1 MWIIDTFR
9 EYPSLAIF
17 LTIGV
22 GFLIGQLKYKGF
34 SLGIVT
40 SVLLV
45 GIVVGQMDISIP
57 GPVKSV
63 FFLMFLFA
71 IGYSVGPQFFRS
83 LKGDGVKQVYF
94 AVLMCVTVLVV
105 TWGTAKLFG
114 YNTGEALGLFS
125 GAQTISAV
133 IGVGEDTI
141 GTLGVS
147 EETKKQWLDMIPVCY
162 AVTYIFGTI
171 GSAYLLGN
179 IGPRLL
185 GGLDKVKAQTAE
197 LEKTMSQS
205 SITNDPAFIDAS
217 RPVAFRAY
225 KVTSDF
231 FDTPKSVDD
240 IEAHFKELGR
250 RIFVERVRTSEGIAE
265 VSTKPMVA
273 KGDEIVLSGR
283 REFIIEDESWIGPE
297 VSDLEFLSFAAEDIP
312 VMITKKTVDG
322 LTVDQLRSKPFMYG
336 VTIKKIPRNSVN
348 TRACADAASRR
359 RHNRDCR
366 SAAGGDRSCRETRL
380 YRPSDQQ
387 DRFCLCGLRNTYRRP
402 HRCADHTSW
411 RCADKPKYERRRSD
425 SGSYIRMAPVEAS
438 YFRPHTGCIA
448 MGAQQS
454 RSQHVYSRHRHYRR
468 PVVHKRS
475 ERCRVHAFVC
485 GNYSH
490 YPASAHRYIHG
501 GENISFSS
509 GHNAGVL
516 RRRPYYDRC
525 VRSHSGLT
533 QQHDT
538 GHGIHDHLR
547 HRQYSAHHMGRGACT
562 YYVE

>member
-197 LEKTMSQS
+197 LEKNMSQS

-250 RIFVERVRTSEGIAE
+250 RIFVERVRTPKGIAE

-283 REFIIEDESWIGPE
+283 REFIIE
-297 VSDLEFLSFAAEDIP
+297 V
-312 VMITKKTVDG
+312 
-322 LTVDQLRSKPFMYG
+322 
-336 VTIKKIPRNSVN
+336 
-348 TRACADAASRR
+348 
-359 RHNRDCR
+359 
-366 SAAGGDRSCRETRL
+366 ET
-380 YRPSDQQ
+380 
-387 DRFCLCGLRNTYRRP
+387 
-402 HRCADHTSW
+402 
-411 RCADKPKYERRRSD
+411 
-425 SGSYIRMAPVEAS
+425 
-438 YFRPHTGCIA
+438 
-448 MGAQQS
+448 
-454 RSQHVYSRHRHYRR
+454 
-468 PVVHKRS
+468 
-475 ERCRVHAFVC
+475 
-485 GNYSH
+485 
-490 YPASAHRYIHG
+490 
-501 GENISFSS
+501 
-509 GHNAGVL
+509 
-516 RRRPYYDRC
+516 
-525 VRSHSGLT
+525 
-533 QQHDT
+533 
-538 GHGIHDHLR
+538 
-547 HRQYSAHHMGRGACT
+547 
-562 YYVE
+562 